1 MTTPVDLARSTVPG
15 ISRRLKG
22 YLARPDGEGPWPGV
36 VVVFEAFGADEVMMR
51 QCERLAR
58 AGYLAL
64 MPDLFSDGGAR
75 RCVVST
81 MRSLAAG
88 RGRPFH
94 DIEAARQWLLD
105 SPDCTGRVGVIGF
118 CMGGGFALLS
128 ANQGFEAASVNY
140 GAMPP
145 KDLDAALTG
154 ACPVVGSYGGRDR
167 QLRGVAGRIEAVL
180 ESKDVP
186 HDLKEYPD
194 AGHSFL
200 NDAPNGPRVLRPLL
214 RVAHVGPEPASAAD
228 AWARI
233 EAFFDRYLRSAEPDL
248 SSAGPD
254 S

>member
-1 MTTPVDLARSTVPG
+1 MSMTQVPG
-15 ISRRLKG
+15 TVSAPALNAYVAVPAVG
-22 YLARPDGEGPWPGV
+22 DGPWPGV
-36 VVVFEAFGADEVMMR
+36 VVLHEAFGLNDDTRQQAD
-51 QCERLAR
+51 RLAS
-58 AGYLAL
+58 AGYLAVA
-64 MPDLFSDGGAR
+64 PDLFTNGGAL
-75 RCVVST
+75 RCLKST
-81 MRSLAAG
+81 FAAMTSGQGKAVDDITAVRTWLAE
-88 RGRPFH
+88 R
-94 DIEAARQWLLD
+94 D
-105 SPDCTGRVGVIGF
+105 DCTGKVGVIGF